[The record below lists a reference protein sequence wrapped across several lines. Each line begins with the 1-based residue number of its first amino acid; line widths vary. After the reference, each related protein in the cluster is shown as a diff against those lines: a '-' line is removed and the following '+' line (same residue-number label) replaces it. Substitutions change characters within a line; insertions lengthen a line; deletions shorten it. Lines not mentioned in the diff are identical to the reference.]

1 MCQDLKPSR
10 HLRRWSSPPNPS
22 PNPNRHRLLPK
33 SPSASSCRCLQQAW
47 LASRVIPRKRG
58 TYLMPGAQRPVNET
72 NLRLAL
78 TISRA
83 CVLDLLST
91 LWTLHPVRTSLMLVL
106 QIIRGLFPA
115 FRGYSQAMIVDELQ
129 TLVSSGCFSW
139 SRLLRL
145 LVAEIFRRA
154 AETTIDSFATS
165 NENIVHESARFFV
178 EYQQIAQR
186 LQLDIP
192 TLADPVVRDCL
203 QESDLFVRSFNG
215 MGGFGLLSPFDFIQ
229 IFALISELASHL
241 LVLLSLTGGSSNL
254 GALLLS
260 LLSALVP
267 PLLNRCMGAQSTPDM
282 TYTSDEART
291 AERQEKL
298 RNLAYNDS
306 HRQEVLLF
314 GLGPWILQSWA
325 NARKAMLYDE
335 RTSPAN
341 QLTLS
346 QLLNQINVSDL
357 LFALQ
362 NLPLLLMLQSSSASL
377 GSLALYRSSVQAV
390 VFTSGNLLT
399 TLRMAF
405 QGIFLMGAF
414 CAAMNIHP
422 ELEPVEEDVIS
433 YPSLPSGMR
442 IEARH
447 LSYTYPGSKDASLK
461 DVSFSLEAGESLAIV
476 GYNGSGKF
484 RKSTLAKVLLRILD
498 FDQGDLLVNGVD
510 IRQLSPTE
518 YHRHVTTVFQGFS
531 KFNSTVR
538 ENVGLGYV
546 QKLQSQAAISRA
558 NCLGG
563 VDTFLDTLPNGLKT
577 KLDASGCDSM
587 PSSYPGASSYGIA
600 SRQHHGLSGGEW
612 QRIAISRAFMRADR
626 PEVDLL
632 LFDEP
637 TSSLDG
643 HAQNKIFDT
652 IDEVSRSPSGKKTK
666 TVIFIT
672 HRLPTAR
679 RADKV
684 AMMEQ
689 GTITEFG
696 THEELIKKGGS
707 YAALYKAC
715 V

>member
-1 MCQDLKPSR
+1 MSPDQKPA
-10 HLRRWSSPPNPS
+10 RRPRRCSS
-22 PNPNRHRLLPK
+22 NRHRPLSK
-33 SPSASSCRCLQQAW
+33 SSPCRCLQQAW
-47 LASRVIPRKRG
+47 LASRVIPRRRG
-58 TYLMPGAQRPVNET
+58 SYLMPGAQRPLNET
-72 NLRLAL
+72 NIRLAL
-78 TISRA
+78 SISRS
-83 CVLDLLST
+83 CVLDLLSA
-91 LWTLHPVRTSLMLVL
+91 LWCLHPVRTSLMLVL
-106 QIIRGLFPA
+106 HIVRGFFPA

-129 TLVSSGCFSW
+129 TLLSSGCFAW
-139 SRLLRL
+139 SRLVRL

-154 AETTIDSFATS
+154 AETAIDSFATS

-186 LQLDIP
+186 LRLDIP

-215 MGGFGLLSPFDFIQ
+215 MGGFGILSPFDFIH
-229 IFALISELASHL
+229 IFALVSELVSHL
-241 LVLLSLTGGSSNL
+241 LVLLSLTGGSANM

-260 LLSALVP
+260 LLSALSP
-267 PLLNRCMGAQSTPDM
+267 LLLNRCVGASSPPVMAYTPE
-282 TYTSDEART
+282 EART

-306 HRQEVLLF
+306 HRPEVLLF

-325 NARKAMLYDE
+325 NARKATMYDE
-335 RTSPAN
+335 RNSPSN
-341 QLTLS
+341 QMTLS

-362 NLPLLLMLQSSSASL
+362 NLPLLMMFQSSASL
-377 GSLALYRSSVQAV
+377 GSLALYRSSIQAV
-390 VFTSGNLLT
+390 VFTLGNLLT
-399 TLRMAF
+399 TVRMAF

-414 CAAMNIHP
+414 CAAMSIHP
-422 ELEPVEEDVIS
+422 ELDPPDEDIVS
-433 YPSLPSGMR
+433 YHSLPNGMK
-442 IEARH
+442 IEARQ
-447 LSYTYPGSKDASLK
+447 LSYTYPGSKEASLK
-461 DVSFSLEAGESLAIV
+461 DVTFTLEAGESLAIV
-476 GYNGSGKF
+476 GYNGSGK
-484 RKSTLAKVLLRILD
+484 STLAKVLLRIVD
-498 FDQGDLLVNGVD
+498 FDQGHLLVNGVD
-510 IRQLSPTE
+510 IRRLSPTE

-546 QKLQSQAAISRA
+546 QKLQSNAAVHRA
-558 NCLGG
+558 VHLGG
-563 VDTFLDTLPNGLKT
+563 ADTFVDNLPSGLRT
-577 KLDASGCDSM
+577 KLDASGCDAM
-587 PSSYPGASSYGIA
+587 PYASHTGLSSYGTS

-652 IDEVSRSPSGKKTK
+652 IDQVSRSPSGKKTK
-666 TVIFIT
+666 SVVFIT
-672 HRLPTAR
+672 HRLSTAR
-679 RADKV
+679 RADKI

-696 THEELIKKGGS
+696 THEELLKKGGS
-707 YAALYKAC
+707 YAALYEAS

>member
-1 MCQDLKPSR
+1 MCQDSKPSR
-10 HLRRWSSPPNPS
+10 HMRRWSTSHSSNPT
-22 PNPNRHRLLPK
+22 RHRLLSK
-33 SPSASSCRCLQQAW
+33 SSPASSCRCLQQAW
-47 LASRVIPRKRG
+47 LASRVIPRRRG
-58 TYLMPGAQRPVNET
+58 AYLMPGAQRPINDT

-83 CVLDLLST
+83 CVFDLLSA
-91 LWTLHPVRTSLMLVL
+91 LWALHPLRTSLMMILH
-106 QIIRGLFPA
+106 IIRGFFPA

-154 AETTIDSFATS
+154 VETAIDSFATS

-186 LQLDIP
+186 LRLDIP
-192 TLADPVVRDCL
+192 TLADPIVRDCL

-229 IFALISELASHL
+229 VFALMSELTSHL
-241 LVLLSLTGGSSNL
+241 LVLLSLTGGSANL

-260 LLSALVP
+260 LLSALFP
-267 PLLNRCMGAQSTPDM
+267 PLLNRCVAAQSASDVA
-282 TYTSDEART
+282 YTSDEART

-325 NARKAMLYDE
+325 SARKAMLYNE
-335 RTSPAN
+335 RTSPSN

-362 NLPLLLMLQSSSASL
+362 NLPLLLMFQSSSASL

-390 VFTSGNLLT
+390 VFTFGNLLT
-399 TLRMAF
+399 TIRMAF

-422 ELEPVEEDVIS
+422 ELEPTDEDVIS
-433 YPSLPSGMR
+433 YPSLPRGMR

-461 DVSFSLEAGESLAIV
+461 DVSFSLEAGECLAIV
-476 GYNGSGKF
+476 GYNGSG
-484 RKSTLAKVLLRILD
+484 KSTLAKVLLRILD
-498 FDQGDLLVNGVD
+498 FDQGDLLVNDVD
-510 IRQLSPTE
+510 IRRLSPAE

-546 QKLQSQAAISRA
+546 QKLQSQAAVSRA
-558 NCLGG
+558 IRLGG
-563 VDTFLDTLPNGLKT
+563 ADTFVDTLPNGLKT
-577 KLDASGCDSM
+577 KLDASGFDTM
-587 PSSYPGASSYGIA
+587 PPNPYPGCGMS

-652 IDEVSRSPSGKKTK
+652 IDEVSRSPSGNKTK
-666 TVIFIT
+666 TIIFIT
-672 HRLPTAR
+672 HRLSTAR
-679 RADKV
+679 RADKI
-684 AMMEQ
+684 AMMEK

-707 YAALYKAC
+707 YAALYKAS

>member
-1 MCQDLKPSR
+1 MCQDSKPSR
-10 HLRRWSSPPNPS
+10 RFRRWSSSHSSNS
-22 PNPNRHRLLPK
+22 NRHRLPTK
-33 SPSASSCRCLQQAW
+33 ASSASSCRCLQQAW
-47 LASRVIPRKRG
+47 LASRVIPRRRG

-72 NLRLAL
+72 NIKLAL

-83 CVLDLLST
+83 CVFDLVSA
-91 LWTLHPVRTSLMLVL
+91 LWALHPVRTTLMMAL
-106 QIIRGLFPA
+106 QILRGFFPA

-145 LVAEIFRRA
+145 LVAEIIRRA
-154 AETTIDSFATS
+154 VETAIDSFATS

-186 LQLDIP
+186 LRLDIP
-192 TLADPVVRDCL
+192 TLADPNVRDCL

-229 IFALISELASHL
+229 IFALVSELASHL
-241 LVLLSLTGGSSNL
+241 LVLLSLTGGSANM

-260 LLSALVP
+260 LLSALFP
-267 PLLNRCMGAQSTPDM
+267 LLLNRGVGVPSAPEM
-282 TYTSDEART
+282 TYTTEEVRT
-291 AERQEKL
+291 AERREKL
-298 RNLAYNDS
+298 RNLAYNDA
-306 HRQEVLLF
+306 HRPEVLLF

-335 RTSPAN
+335 RTSPLN
-341 QLTLS
+341 QLTLP

-362 NLPLLLMLQSSSASL
+362 NLPLLMMLQSSSASL

-390 VFTSGNLLT
+390 VFTFGSLLT
-399 TLRMAF
+399 TIRMAF

-422 ELEPVEEDVIS
+422 ELEPVDEDIIS
-433 YPSLPSGMR
+433 YSSSPSGMK

-476 GYNGSGKF
+476 GYNGSGK
-484 RKSTLAKVLLRILD
+484 STLAKVLLRIID

-510 IRQLSPTE
+510 IRRLSPSE

-531 KFNSTVR
+531 KFNSTVK

-546 QKLQSQAAISRA
+546 QKLQTPAAISRA
-558 NCLGG
+558 IHLSGADSF
-563 VDTFLDTLPNGLKT
+563 VDSLPNGLKT
-577 KLDASGCDSM
+577 KLDPSGFDTM
-587 PSSYPGASSYGIA
+587 PYSSHSGAPNYGGS

-672 HRLPTAR
+672 HRLSTAR
-679 RADKV
+679 RADKI

-696 THEELIKKGGS
+696 THEELLRRGGS
-707 YAALYKAC
+707 YAALYKAS

>member
-1 MCQDLKPSR
+1 MCQDYKSSR
-10 HLRRWSSPPNPS
+10 HLRRRSSSHSSYPS
-22 PNPNRHRLLPK
+22 RHRLLSK
-33 SPSASSCRCLQQAW
+33 SASSCRCLQQAW
-47 LASRVIPRKRG
+47 LASRVIPRRRG
-58 TYLMPGAQRPVNET
+58 AYLMPGAQRPLNET
-72 NLRLAL
+72 NIRLAL

-83 CVLDLLST
+83 CVLDLLSS
-91 LWTLHPVRTSLMLVL
+91 LWALHPVRTSLMMILH
-106 QIIRGLFPA
+106 IIRGFFPA

-154 AETTIDSFATS
+154 AETAIDSFATS

-186 LQLDIP
+186 LRLDIP
-192 TLADPVVRDCL
+192 TLADPIVRDCL

-229 IFALISELASHL
+229 IFALMSELASHL
-241 LVLLSLTGGSSNL
+241 LVLLSLTGGSANL
-254 GALLLS
+254 GVLLLS
-260 LLSALVP
+260 LLSALFP
-267 PLLNRCMGAQSTPDM
+267 PLLNRCVAAQSTPDM
-282 TYTSDEART
+282 AYTSDEART

-325 NARKAMLYDE
+325 SARKAMLYDE
-335 RTSPAN
+335 RTSLSN
-341 QLTLS
+341 QLTLA
-346 QLLNQINVSDL
+346 QILNQINVSDL

-362 NLPLLLMLQSSSASL
+362 NLPLLIMFQSSSASL

-390 VFTSGNLLT
+390 VFTFGNLLT
-399 TLRMAF
+399 TVRMAF

-422 ELEPVEEDVIS
+422 ELEPMDEDVIS
-433 YPSLPSGMR
+433 YPTLPTGMR

-447 LSYTYPGSKDASLK
+447 LSYTYPGNKDASLK

-510 IRQLSPTE
+510 IRRLSPTE

-546 QKLQSQAAISRA
+546 QKLQSQAAVSRA
-558 NCLGG
+558 IGLGG
-563 VDTFLDTLPNGLKT
+563 ADTFVDTLPNGLKT
-577 KLDASGCDSM
+577 KLDASGFDSM
-587 PSSYPGASSYGIA
+587 PSTSYLGCGMS
-600 SRQHHGLSGGEW
+600 SRQQHGLSGGEW

-643 HAQNKIFDT
+643 HAQNKVFDT
-652 IDEVSRSPSGKKTK
+652 IDQVSRSPSGDKTK
-666 TVIFIT
+666 TVVFIT
-672 HRLPTAR
+672 HRLSTAR
-679 RADKV
+679 RADKI

-707 YAALYKAC
+707 YAALYKAS